1 MHKISF
7 IHAGQSVVVSIHS
20 KRSGTVNHSVS
31 IDGVKYRQTTHGG
44 YWERLFTPAKGK
56 RDWGQ
61 AGSHYRKVTSTKMLA
76 TLNEIIQVAENTDI
90 TLDW

>member
-1 MHKISF
+1 MQKISF
-7 IHAGQSVVVSIHS
+7 IHAGQSVVVGVHS
-20 KRSGTVNHSVS
+20 KRGKTINYSVS
-31 IDGVKYRQTTHGG
+31 IDEVNYRQTTLGG

-76 TLNEIIQVAENTDI
+76 ELNEIIQVASQACE
-90 TLDW
+90 